1 MHSINSGR
9 VRVLLAIDGV
19 AEYDERD
26 DVAAKR
32 RHVLPILARRAA
44 MMFLVLGANAATP
57 CKNTSDVRNVFIMVR
72 PM

>member
-19 AEYDERD
+19 AEYER

-32 RHVLPILARRAA
+32 LHVLPILARRAA

-72 PM
+72 SM